1 MKDKVAIVSGAG
13 SLRGIGF
20 ATAVAL
26 AKEGARVVLTDLD
39 EDEVAARSREIGSNA
54 IGFAQDVTNVNS
66 WEELVA
72 TTIERF
78 GTIDVLVNNAG
89 IAIPNVSTGVS
100 LSEWN
105 RQIEVN
111 LTAPFCGTQAVVR
124 AMQNFGKGGA
134 IINVS
139 SIAGVVGV
147 AGCAAYSASKGGL
160 RLLTKAMALE
170 LAPMGITVNSV
181 HPGLIATAMQDE
193 TMTPKQI
200 ERMARSVPLKRRGEP
215 VDIAMTILFLATD
228 EARYITGAEFIVD
241 GGMTAQAGM
250 LVD

>member
-1 MKDKVAIVSGAG
+1 MLARFGVSV
-13 SLRGIGF
+13 F

-124 AMQNFGKGGA
+124 AMQK
-134 IINVS
+134 
-139 SIAGVVGV
+139 
-147 AGCAAYSASKGGL
+147 L
-160 RLLTKAMALE
+160 W
-170 LAPMGITVNSV
+170 
-181 HPGLIATAMQDE
+181 Q
-193 TMTPKQI
+193 
-200 ERMARSVPLKRRGEP
+200 RRGHH
-215 VDIAMTILFLATD
+215 
-228 EARYITGAEFIVD
+228 
-241 GGMTAQAGM
+241 
-250 LVD
+250 